1 MSNAIIEVIY
11 MKRNFLLLSEALV
24 LAIVPYIALAQ
35 IHFTAT
41 LDGTQEVPAVV
52 TTATGTG
59 SFELS
64 EDFTELRYFVSY
76 QGLNAAGVDGH
87 FHQGNLGVNGAVVR
101 NIQTPTTTSGTF
113 NGIWKSTDSE
123 PLTRSLV
130 DSLLNGKVF
139 FDLHD
144 SKNMTGE
151 IRGQLILETSLHF
164 EVNYD
169 AAHENPPV
177 SATGGGT
184 GVFVLDKTRT
194 QVDYWVTYHGLTG
207 PLTSGG
213 QILVGPPGTNG
224 PVVRTIAEIGNPAS
238 ATVKGSWKTTD
249 SQPLTAALVDSL
261 IAGKLYSNFC
271 TLVHADGEI
280 RGQLVLRSGIGFI
293 SLPDSS
299 QENPPTFTHA
309 SGTGSFILNE
319 AHNQLTYNLTY
330 IGLSSNLTS
339 GSHIHIG
346 RIGTGGV
353 NDSIVKTLALSGG
366 APEATIS
373 GTWQITDA
381 MEFLTPSLVDSLLA
395 GVLYADF
402 HTTADNGGEIRGQI
416 NLTTGIGFTSV
427 LSAKEIVPPIVQSN
441 GTGTASVVLSPDRQ
455 SILYSLTYL
464 NLTST
469 IAGAGGHFHEGA
481 RGTNGGLVKVI
492 VPAFSPG
499 AFTIGG
505 VWSTSDADLPLTP
518 DIVDLLV
525 AGDIYINLHTG
536 DYIAGEIRGQVS
548 YNFDVPTSVIE
559 VPSNGPGEFRL
570 EQNYPNPFNP
580 TTTISFSIPSKS
592 FVTLKVF
599 DLLGRELADIIS
611 EEMSSGNYSRQWNA
625 AKLSSGV
632 YFYRL
637 QAGSFFEARKLILL
651 R

>member
-1 MSNAIIEVIY
+1 MKVICV
-11 MKRNFLLLSEALV
+11 KKNFLSLLETIIIAF
-24 LAIVPYIALAQ
+24 VPYAVSAQ

-41 LDGTQEVPAVV
+41 LEGNQELPQVV
-52 TTATGTG
+52 TPATGTG
-59 SFELS
+59 SFDLS
-64 EDFTELRYFVSY
+64 EDLTELRYFVSY
-76 QGLNAAGVDGH
+76 RGMSAAGISGH
-87 FHQGNLGVNGAVVR
+87 FHLGKAGANGAIVR
-101 NIQTPTTTSGTF
+101 SVTTPVAVSGTF
-113 NGIWKSTDSE
+113 SGIWKSTDSE

-130 DSLLNGKVF
+130 DSLLMGLLY
-139 FDLHD
+139 FDLND
-144 SKNMTGE
+144 SKYSTGE

-169 AAHENPPV
+169 ASHENPPV

-184 GVFVLDKTRT
+184 GVFILDKTRT
-194 QVDYWVTYHGLTG
+194 QIDYWVTYDGLTG
-207 PLTSGG
+207 PLASGG
-213 QILVGPPGTNG
+213 QILVGTPGTNG
-224 PVVRTIAEIGNPAS
+224 PVVRTITEIGNPAS

-249 SQPLTAALVDSL
+249 SQPLTDALVDSL

-280 RGQLVLRSGIGFI
+280 RGQLILRSGIGFI
-293 SLPDSS
+293 SLLDSS

-339 GSHIHIG
+339 GGHIHIG

-373 GTWQITDA
+373 GTWRITDA
-381 MEFLTPSLVDSLLA
+381 VEFLTPSLVDSLLA
-395 GVLYADF
+395 GGLYTDF
-402 HTTADNGGEIRGQI
+402 HNSADPIGEIRGQL
-416 NLTTGIGFTSV
+416 NLTTGIGFTSQ
-427 LSAKEIVPPIVQSN
+427 LSAKEEVPPTVQSN

-464 NLTST
+464 NISSTLTS
-469 IAGAGGHFHEGA
+469 AGGHFHKGA
-481 RGTNGGLVKVI
+481 RGINGGLVKVI
-492 VPAFSPG
+492 VPPNSPG
-499 AFTIGG
+499 ELTVSG
-505 VWSTSDADLPLTP
+505 VWSTSDSDMPLTP
-518 DIVDLLV
+518 DIVDLFV

-536 DYIAGEIRGQVS
+536 DYIGGEIRGQVS
-548 YNFDVPTSVIE
+548 YNFEVPTSVIE
-559 VPSNGPGEFRL
+559 VPMNRPGEFRL
-570 EQNYPNPFNP
+570 DQNYPNPFNP
-580 TTTISFSIPSKS
+580 ITTISFNLPSRS

-599 DLLGRELADIIS
+599 DLLGREIADIVS
-611 EEMSSGNYSRQWNA
+611 EDMPSGNYSRQWKADNI
-625 AKLSSGV
+625 SSGI

-637 QAGSFFEARKLILL
+637 QAGSFVEAKKLILL